1 MNRKGSEIRVGITVL
16 AALAVLIGG
25 IMWGKGYKLASSRY
39 TRIVYFDNISGL
51 ETGAR
56 VLVNGVNKG
65 KVDEIRLLPDHVEVK
80 IQLDNDVAIYTDAK
94 IFIDAPDIMGGKV
107 ISIFPGTSGVRV
119 SLNEPLKGSAGVGI
133 SELVSIAAGMKGDV
147 KELLANLNTTLVSI
161 NQTVNDKQMREDL
174 RVSLANL
181 SQTSA
186 RLDKLVAK
194 ASPHISSIASN
205 LDSTVQDVQTV
216 IGDQKAKA
224 IKTLDDLE
232 TVSSDLK
239 VAVSDL
245 KGITSAINS
254 REGTIGKLVYQPD
267 IYQRVDSTLV
277 HLDSLISKF
286 QREGIKTS
294 IHLFGK

>member
-25 IMWGKGYKLASSRY
+25 IMWGKGYKLTSSRY
-39 TRIVYFDNISGL
+39 PRIVYFDNISGL

-65 KVDEIRLLPDHVEVK
+65 KVDEIKLLPDHVEVQ
-80 IQLDNDVAIYTDAK
+80 IQLDNDVAIYTDAR
-94 IFIDAPDIMGGKV
+94 IYIDSPDLMGGKV

-119 SLNEPLKGSAGVGI
+119 PLNKPLKGSAGVGI
-133 SELVSIAAGMKGDV
+133 SDLVSIAASMKGDV
-147 KELLANLNTTLVSI
+147 KELLTNLNTTLVSI
-161 NQTVNDKQMREDL
+161 NQTVSDKQMRENL

-181 SQTSA
+181 SQTST
-186 RLDKLVAK
+186 RLDKLVAE
-194 ASPHISSIASN
+194 ASPHVSSIASN

-216 IGDQKAKA
+216 IGDQKTKA

-232 TVSSDLK
+232 TVASDLK
-239 VAVSDL
+239 GAVADL

-254 REGTIGKLVYQPD
+254 QEGTIGRLVYQPD
-267 IYQRVDSTLV
+267 IYRRVDSTLV